1 MPQVRRSGRR
11 PEVEVKYE
19 EEDEIAGETP
29 PAEESESEVEE
40 PPATKGLSAF
50 EKRRLE
56 NIAANQALLKDISA
70 TANKISSAN
79 GPASRARSAKSTPRR
94 REPVKREPVQPT
106 RRSSRVAGLAP
117 EKDESKRGYDAVA
130 AGDTAEER
138 VKKMRISGDLSLG
151 DTLVEGKKWA
161 AGLDGLA
168 SLKGLSRGAQPG
180 LRTFT
185 DEDIEATSDQGLKEV
200 RKRMNNLKLY
210 EGWMPNGQSPHAA
223 PGRLQLTLFRHQD
236 HTPPSIL
243 TRLPPD

>member
-1 MPQVRRSGRR
+1 MRKFLVPRQSPKDMPQVRRSGRKSDVK
-11 PEVEVKYE
+11 VEE
-19 EEDEIAGETP
+19 EEDELAGETP
-29 PAEESESEVEE
+29 PLEDVKSEE
-40 PPATKGLSAF
+40 PEEKPATKGLSAF

-70 TANKISSAN
+70 TANKISAN
-79 GPASRARSAKSTPRR
+79 GATSRSRTTKTTPKR
-94 REPVKREPVQPT
+94 REAPVKREPAMPT

-117 EKDESKRGYDAVA
+117 EKDESKRGYDAIV

-185 DEDIEATSDQGLKEV
+185 DEDIEKTSDKDLKDLRV
-200 RKRMNNLKLY
+200 RMNNLKLY
-210 EGWMPNGQSPHAA
+210 EGWMPNG
-223 PGRLQLTLFRHQD
+223 
-236 HTPPSIL
+236 
-243 TRLPPD
+243 